1 MEVRVS
7 PAVFTFSFLPNKF
20 ATGTVYGAETISNK
34 VEEMLGNFVPASQPN
49 RPYVL
54 DQLRRQFDEW
64 YKAIFGNDDY
74 NTFIFKFLDSQ
85 GSEKEII
92 VERYV
97 LAPRNLITQFTLTW
111 TCISQKI
118 KACFDECISPVLKII
133 KRQIRKGPAPKVSS
147 LVITRNQS

>member
-7 PAVFTFSFLPNKF
+7 PAIFTFSFLLNKF

-64 YKAIFGNDDY
+64 YKAIFGDDDY
-74 NTFIFKFLDSQ
+74 KTFIFKFLDSQ

-97 LAPRNLITQFTLTW
+97 LAPHNLVTQFTLT
-111 TCISQKI
+111 
-118 KACFDECISPVLKII
+118 
-133 KRQIRKGPAPKVSS
+133 
-147 LVITRNQS
+147 